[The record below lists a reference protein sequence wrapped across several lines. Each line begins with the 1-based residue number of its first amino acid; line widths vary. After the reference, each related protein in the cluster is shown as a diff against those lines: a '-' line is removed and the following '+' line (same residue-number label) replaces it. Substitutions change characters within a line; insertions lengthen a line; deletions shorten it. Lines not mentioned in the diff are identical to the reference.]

1 MPQWDLVPS
10 KKFNITTEFDQ
21 LTHVVVGTARGY
33 HRDPDRVE
41 IINATQQ
48 FTFNTD
54 GHPEPEQLDLEF
66 SKFRAILEEYG
77 VQVYH
82 PVLAPDSVQDQ
93 TCPRD
98 IGFIIGDT
106 LVISNMKNQSRQ
118 KEFEGIRHLIAQWE
132 GRVILIPDSIYLEG
146 GDVIVDGHRIF
157 IGSGQRSG
165 VDAADFVKKNF
176 DKDFDIIPMPC
187 RSASDGEDILHLDC
201 AFNVLG
207 LGHVLIY
214 PEAFVSVPKI
224 VHEKYSWIEVTK
236 SEASAL
242 ATNVFSINPNT
253 VVVRQNPECK
263 RVNTVLKQLGYN
275 IIELAFDGVP
285 ATGGSFRCVTLPLRR
300 IEIRK

>member
-1 MPQWDLVPS
+1 M
-10 KKFNITTEFDQ
+10 TEFDQ

-41 IINATQQ
+41 IVNATQQ
-48 FTFNTD
+48 ITFNTV
-54 GHPEPEQLDLEF
+54 GHPDSEQMDLEF
-66 SKFRAILEEYG
+66 SKFRSILEEYG

-98 IGFIIGDT
+98 IGFIIADT

-132 GRVILIPDSIYLEG
+132 GRVVLIPDSIYLEG

-157 IGSGQRSG
+157 IGSGQRSSG
-165 VDAADFVKKNF
+165 DAADFIKKNF
-176 DKDFDIIPMPC
+176 DKDFDIIPIQC
-187 RSASDGEDILHLDC
+187 KSALDGEDILHLDW
-201 AFNVLG
+201 AFNILG

-214 PEAFVSVPKI
+214 PEAFVSVPRI
-224 VHEKYSWIEVTK
+224 VHDEYSWIEVTK
-236 SEASAL
+236 SEASAF

-253 VVVRQNPECK
+253 IVVRQDPECM
-263 RVNTVLKQLGYN
+263 RVNNILKQLGYN

-285 ATGGSFRCVTLPLRR
+285 ATGGSLRCVTLPLRR